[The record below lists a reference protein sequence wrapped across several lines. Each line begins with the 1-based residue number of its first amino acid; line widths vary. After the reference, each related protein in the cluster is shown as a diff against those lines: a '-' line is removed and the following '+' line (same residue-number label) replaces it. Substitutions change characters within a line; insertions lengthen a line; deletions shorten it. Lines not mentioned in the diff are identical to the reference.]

1 MNTNRTLLS
10 RCYAA
15 MLVACLVA
23 GAALAQEKNALIPTS
38 SGTAFVVNENGYLL
52 TCAHVVSKAVEVRV
66 MLANKSTPARVL
78 GVDEAHDLALLKV
91 EDNSLT
97 ALPLGSSR
105 APELGEEVRAF
116 GFPLAF
122 SYLGTS
128 IKVTRGTIS
137 GIETHNN
144 MSILQ
149 LDAAVN
155 PGNSGGP
162 LVNRRGEVVGV
173 INIKL
178 RGAGLGFAVPA
189 QYAQRLL
196 QAHRVPFTPASTIM
210 DLDGPDLAK
219 LVSPSVLLVVARLE
233 KSTGSA
239 AARPAARSTPAQT
252 SSSTPVAPPN
262 PSEWVRELSPQ
273 AATDYLER
281 RAQSLRAADPSP
293 LRNWLTLWD
302 SALNEPNRTRVE
314 LDYVELLL
322 TGTPTPTARRE
333 ARERLQ
339 AIAARGLVDPQS
351 RATCERLQAQT
362 SR

>member
-1 MNTNRTLLS
+1 MLAVCL
-10 RCYAA
+10 AA
-15 MLVACLVA
+15 GVV
-23 GAALAQEKNALIPTS
+23 LAQENTALIATS

-52 TCAHVVSKAVEVRV
+52 TCAHVVSNAAQVKVI
-66 MLANKSTPARVL
+66 LANRAVPVRL
-78 GVDEAHDLALLKV
+78 VDVDQAHDLALLKV

-97 ALPLGSSR
+97 ALPLGGSR

-116 GFPLAF
+116 GFPFGAG
-122 SYLGTS
+122 LGMGV
-128 IKVTRGTIS
+128 KVTRGTIS
-137 GIETHNN
+137 GIETNRNN

-149 LDAAVN
+149 VDAAVN

-178 RGAGLGFAVPA
+178 IGAGLGFAVPA

-196 QAHRVPFTPASTIM
+196 QAHSVPFTPASTIM
-210 DLDGPDLAK
+210 DLDGPELAK
-219 LVSPSVLLVVARLE
+219 LVSPSILLVIVSQE
-233 KSTGSA
+233 KSVSA
-239 AARPAARSTPAQT
+239 GTVRPSAQSKPARVP
-252 SSSTPVAPPN
+252 SSTPVTPPN

-281 RAQSLRAADPSP
+281 RNQYLRTADPSP
-293 LRNWLTLWD
+293 LRNWLALWD

-322 TGTPTPTARRE
+322 AKTPSPGARRE
-333 ARERLQ
+333 ARERLHG
-339 AIAARGLVDPQS
+339 IAARGLADPQS
-351 RATCERLQAQT
+351 RVIWERLQAQAD
-362 SR
+362 R